1 MFLSMQPR
9 TVMSGRGA
17 TMTAVTRRTKKRA
30 VMRRRGLTT
39 VEEEIGSNVTD
50 HQNLILTCIFYHLDI
65 DLFDMFYCN
74 LRRAVLS

>member
-1 MFLSMQPR
+1 MFLELSMQKG

-39 VEEEIGSNVTD
+39 VEEEMSSDANG
-50 HQNLILTCIFYHLDI
+50 HQNYIYL
-65 DLFDMFYCN
+65 
-74 LRRAVLS
+74 